1 MVLICISLVSADV
14 EHLFL
19 CCLPSAHPFHK
30 MPIHVFSSLWWVV
43 LCVNVTRLRDTQICG
58 RTLFL
63 LVFTEEIS
71 IWIGKLKWDSSH
83 LGGWASPNMLRAWI
97 EQKGREKG
105 ICSSCWSWD
114 IHIPIILQ
122 TSEILVFRPSDL
134 NWIIP
139 LLFLA
144 LRLAEGRLWCL
155 TAITAWANSYD
166 RSISNQSIYPISSVS
181 LENLDQYSYSI

>member
-105 ICSSCWSWD
+105 D
-114 IHIPIILQ
+114 
-122 TSEILVFRPSDL
+122 
-134 NWIIP
+134 
-139 LLFLA
+139 LLFLLELGHPYSHYFA
-144 LRLAEGRLWCL
+144 DIRDPGFQAFRFELNYTTAFPCSQACRRQIMVLNCHNCMSQFLW
-155 TAITAWANSYD
+155 
-166 RSISNQSIYPISSVS
+166 
-181 LENLDQYSYSI
+181 